1 MSALDEFGEIFMEET
16 RDVSIRI
23 MDKKIDGTMKS
34 ESAKEFSEKIS
45 GFTDEQKEIL
55 KSVVSETVDQVLHY
69 FLFMIEEHEEIG
81 LLYDDVNLN
90 EESDGL
96 AGELYTE
103 DGWIEMYSSQRK

>member
-1 MSALDEFGEIFMEET
+1 MSALDEFGKIFMEET

-23 MDKKIDGTMKS
+23 MDKKIDGTMKG
-34 ESAKEFSEKIS
+34 EGQKEFNEKIS

-55 KSVVSETVDQVLHY
+55 KFVVSETVEQVLHN
-69 FLFMIEEHEEIG
+69 FLFMVEEHEEIG
-81 LLYDDVNLN
+81 LLYNDVNLN

-103 DGWIEMYSSQRK
+103 DGWIEKYSSQRK